1 MSQIKALCPQPGPG
15 DQPCRWLDPAPRL
28 ALRACGSGMGAPL
41 GQEQP
46 LALVAGLLLS
56 LLAPAGNSAPVTSE
70 DVALLGQESEA
81 IRCFSRSFEDLT
93 CFWEEAEPGNQTYRF
108 YYAYGREPDRECA
121 LTTQRL
127 SGRGRRH
134 VCIFPSHAVRLFTQ
148 LRLHLR
154 DPASNQSTFSRHVA
168 VDTVGLI
175 APPVNIKASWTGA
188 AGELRVSW
196 EPPATP
202 YSEFFIYEICYC
214 IVGSTEPPF
223 RKQVDNSRA
232 CVLSPL
238 QPGAKYHMRIR
249 TKPDGLSLDGFW
261 GPWSPAVAAETPHSS
276 GEIGLRCFTPDL
288 QWLRCEWAWD
298 PADSRSS
305 HSLFYRPQGSQAAS
319 SAHQPPPDPPGQRQR
334 RAAQAAVGPTPGAP
348 GRAPRVSDPLRT
360 GEQPGLEGPADPA
373 CSQQRDPGPA
383 RWPPLP
389 PAGASQA
396 QWAAA
401 PGLLER
407 LVRAHRGDSSWSSN
421 VKRKLWPPAPDLH
434 RVLATF
440 LAEGSKQQ
448 QAIPAFYNKPCE
460 DVIRPCLLEVLSESP
475 PEPPLQKAGSPPG
488 PEDAE
493 APAGSSLQ
501 QDYMVL
507 QPSSP
512 AGSRYE
518 NEYLDSREEGADPYL
533 WGLAVLLPHVPGA
546 HSEHQQDR
554 AETQHRP
561 LVPSTLQYAHTPRG
575 GPVGSADEDWTRPRP
590 GKLPTPTTHI
600 SNQSYLL
607 MSSWDQQPCL

>member
-1 MSQIKALCPQPGPG
+1 M
-15 DQPCRWLDPAPRL
+15 WLSWARSRRPSAASPAP
-28 ALRACGSGMGAPL
+28 SKT
-41 GQEQP
+41 
-46 LALVAGLLLS
+46 S
-56 LLAPAGNSAPVTSE
+56 PA
-70 DVALLGQESEA
+70 
-81 IRCFSRSFEDLT
+81 
-93 CFWEEAEPGNQTYRF
+93 
-108 YYAYGREPDRECA
+108 
-121 LTTQRL
+121 
-127 SGRGRRH
+127 SGRRQSLGTR
-134 VCIFPSHAVRLFTQ
+134 PT
-148 LRLHLR
+148 
-154 DPASNQSTFSRHVA
+154 ASTTPTA
-168 VDTVGLI
+168 GLI

-319 SAHQPPPDPPGQRQR
+319 RGQAWQWCQERSAGPPGTWACSFQPGNHSDIFILVNVSRGPLEPGLSYFGGPFRMPQAVLTSPPR
-334 RAAQAAVGPTPGAP
+334 ILQANASGGRLRLQWAPPLEHLAEHLVYQIRYALENSLDWKVLQIQHAASSETLDLRAGPRYLLQVRAKPNGQQLQGFWSAWSEPIVVTAPGAGRQATREPDALSVP
-348 GRAPRVSDPLRT
+348 GRVVLSLSITLLFCMALLGLRFT
-360 GEQPGLEGPADPA
+360 CPSAY
-373 CSQQRDPGPA
+373 
-383 RWPPLP
+383 
-389 PAGASQA
+389 
-396 QWAAA
+396 
-401 PGLLER
+401 
-407 LVRAHRGDSSWSSN
+407 SN